1 MVVEDSQSA
10 HSQAGP
16 SQVKIN
22 IDCIVP
28 YPDHPEHVVGINV
41 NVVVVDLFRHISRSN
56 RTGVQVQSDKGK
68 RTMVPLTVGTNEL
81 ALTEA

>member
-28 YPDHPEHVVGINV
+28 YPNHPEYVVGINV